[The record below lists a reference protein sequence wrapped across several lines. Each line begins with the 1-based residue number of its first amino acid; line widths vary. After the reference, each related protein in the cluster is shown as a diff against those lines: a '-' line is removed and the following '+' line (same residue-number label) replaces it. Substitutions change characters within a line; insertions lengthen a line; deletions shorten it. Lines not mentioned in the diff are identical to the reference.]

1 MSHLLYLFVHPRA
14 HRPLAIFSAT
24 TQCYATAALRI
35 LVPCKRVIDYA
46 VRPRVLADNSGIDR
60 AGVKHSM
67 NPFDEIAIEEALRIR
82 EKLCSAADKEGRGS
96 VNITAISIGTG
107 ESLDVLKTALAM
119 GADDAVLVNTHQS
132 APALFPIDIAHA
144 LAAIVKR
151 VDATLVLM
159 GKQAIDDDCGQTGPM
174 LAALLDW
181 PIVRVFYPICVG
193 CRRRLLRKSSSTP
206 AIAP

>member
-1 MSHLLYLFVHPRA
+1 MPHHLLRQSICARLRRSFTTSP
-14 HRPLAIFSAT
+14 AT
-24 TQCYATAALRI
+24 AAVAALRI

-60 AGVKHSM
+60 AGVKHSL
-67 NPFDEIAIEEALRIR
+67 NPFDEIAVEEALRIR
-82 EKLCSAADKEGRGS
+82 ERLCSTADNGGQSAA
-96 VNITAISIGTG
+96 ITAISIGTD

-119 GADDAVLVNTHQS
+119 GADDAILIDAHKS
-132 APALFPIDIAHA
+132 GPALFPIDIAHA

-151 VDATLVLM
+151 VDAALVLM

-181 PIVRVFYPICVG
+181 PIVCASSKIC
-193 CRRRLLRKSSSTP
+193 RL
-206 AIAP
+206 